1 MDKLKKYREAVKYI
15 LKDYASLSPSTDEVN
30 TQLLFDE
37 ENDHYQLMYV
47 GWQNGRRIYGAVIHI
62 DIINGKVWLQYNG
75 TEEDLAQSLLDQGV
89 ERDDIVF
96 GFKPVSV
103 RQHTGFAVN

>member
-1 MDKLKKYREAVKYI
+1 MDPLKHYREAVKSI
-15 LKDYASLSPSTDEVN
+15 IRDYASYSPSTSEVA

-47 GWQNGRRIYGAVIHI
+47 GWQNGKRIYGAVIHM

-89 ERDDIVF
+89 KRDDIVF
-96 GFKPVSV
+96 GFKPISV
-103 RQHTGFAVN
+103 RPYTGFAVA

>member
-15 LKDYASLSPSTDEVN
+15 LKDYASLSPSTNEVT
-30 TQLLFDE
+30 TQLLFDN

-47 GWQNGRRIYGAVIHI
+47 GWQNGRRIYGAVIHM
-62 DIINGKVWLQYNG
+62 DIMNGKVWLQYNG

-89 ERDDIVF
+89 EREDIVF

-103 RQHTGFAVN
+103 RKHTGFATI

>member
-15 LKDYASLSPSTDEVN
+15 LKDYASLSPSTDEVT

-47 GWQNGRRIYGAVIHI
+47 GWQNGRRIYGAVIHM

-75 TEEDLAQSLLDQGV
+75 TEEDLAQSLLNQGV
-89 ERDDIVF
+89 EREDIVF
-96 GFKPVSV
+96 GFKPVNI
-103 RQHTGFAVN
+103 RKYTGFAIA

>member
-15 LKDYASLSPSTDEVN
+15 LKDYASLSPSTDEVI

-47 GWQNGRRIYGAVIHI
+47 GWQNGRRIYGAVLHM

-89 ERDDIVF
+89 EREDIVF

-103 RQHTGFAVN
+103 RQYTGYAVQ

>member
-15 LKDYASLSPSTDEVN
+15 LKDYASLSPSTDEVI

-47 GWQNGRRIYGAVIHI
+47 GWQNGRRIYGAVIHM
-62 DIINGKVWLQYNG
+62 DIMNGKVWLQYNG

-89 ERDDIVF
+89 ERKDIVF

-103 RQHTGFAVN
+103 RQYTGYAIQ

>member
-1 MDKLKKYREAVKYI
+1 MDKLKKYREAVKSI
-15 LKDYASLSPSTDEVN
+15 LKDYASLSPSTDEVT

-47 GWQNGRRIYGAVIHI
+47 GWQNGRRIYGAVIHM

-75 TEEDLAQSLLDQGV
+75 TEEDLAQSLLNQGV
-89 ERDDIVF
+89 QRGDIVF

-103 RQHTGFAVN
+103 RKYTGFAIA